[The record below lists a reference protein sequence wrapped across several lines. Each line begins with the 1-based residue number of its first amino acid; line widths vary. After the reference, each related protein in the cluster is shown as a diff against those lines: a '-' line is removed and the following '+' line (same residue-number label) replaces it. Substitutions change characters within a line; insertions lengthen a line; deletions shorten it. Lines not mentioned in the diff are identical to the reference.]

1 MKQLNVLYFLF
12 LSNADHYGFFS
23 KLQDSLSMASA
34 ELQDAVK
41 ALMPDFHTWLQREYA
56 LVFWGRKREHT
67 KLIDEAGRKTVHVL
81 REIFIALRITGN
93 VLDQTI
99 VDASWHIRGML
110 KSYVQESKT
119 PHSRTVNNIRSM
131 LEQLDGPY
139 ADDVVTIKLTELVDK
154 LRTAFNEFEDLLRQR
169 GIKPG
174 HREHTIPVVRKQLQ
188 DIYHRMAHAIND
200 GSARGESPG
209 FAEFISKLN
218 HEIDR
223 LNKENIRAKH
233 RISAVMIDH
242 IAPQC
247 YTGKPVMPQPHVY
260 CHHHRHGTMTIELGR
275 DYYLTYRNNIKPGT
289 AKCTVRGRGKFS
301 GSKTVTF
308 TINEA

>member
-1 MKQLNVLYFLF
+1 MKQLDVLYFLF

-23 KLQDSLSMASA
+23 KLRDSLSMASA
-34 ELQDAVK
+34 EVQDAVK
-41 ALMPDFHTWLQREYA
+41 ALMPDLHTWLQREYA

-67 KLIDEAGRKTVHVL
+67 KLVDEAGRKTVHML
-81 REIFIALRITGN
+81 REMFIALRITGN
-93 VLDQTI
+93 VLNQSI

-110 KSYVQESKT
+110 KSYAQESKT
-119 PHSRTVNNIRSM
+119 SHGKTVNNIRSM

-139 ADDVVTIKLTELVDK
+139 ADDVVTTKLTEHVNR
-154 LRTAFNEFEDLLRQR
+154 LRASFNEFEDLLRQR

-174 HREHTIPVVRKQLQ
+174 QREHTIPVVRKHLQ
-188 DIYHRMAHAIND
+188 DIYRRMEHAIND
-200 GSARGESPG
+200 GCTRGESSG

-223 LNKENIRAKH
+223 LNKENIRAKR
-233 RISAVMIDH
+233 RIPAVMIDH
-242 IAPQC
+242 IAPQHC
-247 YTGKPVMPQPHVY
+247 TGEPVMPQPHVY
-260 CHHHRHGTMTIELGR
+260 CYHHRHGTMTIELGR

-289 AKCTVRGRGKFS
+289 AKCIVRGKGKFC
-301 GSKTVTF
+301 GSKTVAF